1 MRSRLTDRRIVLAL
15 VGALIFEIGLLLWHL
30 GFISWGLHPSLN
42 GEKPAGIVVKTSNE
56 LRRRSLNSLVWEKS
70 AENESVFY
78 YDSVLTLAQSTAR
91 LELEGGIEVELS
103 ENTLV
108 TIEPREENLSAEI
121 RLKFERGNLQ
131 ARNPYRE
138 TKIEG
143 SGFQVDLARGSE
155 LQLRQ
160 TGEREFEVQLKKG
173 EAQVASGSGSVSL
186 SEDGLLRIAGGKA
199 QELKLDQDLKWQTV
213 PERRIYTHESEA
225 LVALSWKG
233 PATEL
238 RLQSLGRPE
247 QVVPMIAGQSEV
259 QLQLPVGH
267 HLAYLRSGE
276 RTSTPA
282 EVEVWRAPVLHL
294 IMPLPRNRLRT
305 AEQNTFLWTR
315 IPEVS
320 SYELRVD
327 GGQTHIHE
335 KSAANS
341 LNLKFSDEDDALWG
355 VWGIDK
361 QGYLI
366 PPLYKYPVYMRH
378 EPLAAPKLFSP
389 KLRQPAS
396 NHNDGASLWK
406 WMIEALIPTAHA
418 DDEWEAYFAWEK
430 VPGADRYVIEISES
444 ADFRNLVLS
453 RETKKPEFV
462 WSDYRK
468 RVYYWRVAA
477 GHSSGRMGVFSEP
490 ALVEETVEI
499 RRPVK
504 VAAVAPEELGPTKSS
519 VVAKDG
525 DSSSVSKPPEDYQTN
540 GASPEK
546 QNAAEP
552 IVSATRVLEPR
563 GTRVFW
569 SPGFVS
575 VDAKAKESVSAKL
588 SGLSLISV
596 GVEKDFVVGDS
607 SWWTLSA
614 FYSRTLFKPH
624 PESEYP
630 FQKDVA
636 MQEGRLAAT
645 RMHAESHLGYGFSAE
660 YLPNISRADFEEIKN
675 ESQAAAGAHILGLWS
690 FDRLE
695 YQMDFGLFGGSG
707 LYGVGTHH
715 RLLYPFM
722 RDHAF
727 FGGGV
732 RADYILRGSYKT
744 LDADAK
750 LFLGFGF

>member
-1 MRSRLTDRRIVLAL
+1 MRSRLTDRRIILAL
-15 VGALIFEIGLLLWHL
+15 VSALVFEIGLLLWHL
-30 GFISWGLHPSLN
+30 GFISWGLHPSLY
-42 GEKPAGIVVKTSNE
+42 GEKPAGIVVKKSNE

-78 YDSVLTLAQSTAR
+78 YDSILTLAQSTAR
-91 LELEGGIEVELS
+91 LQLEGGIEVELS

-108 TIEPREENLSAEI
+108 TIEPREKKLNAEI

-173 EAQVASGSGSVSL
+173 EAQVASGGGSVAL
-186 SEDGLLRIAGGKA
+186 NEDGLLRIAGGKA

-213 PERRIYTHESEA
+213 PEHRIYTHEGEV

-233 PATEL
+233 VATEL

-247 QVVPMIAGQSEV
+247 QVVPLTSGQSEV
-259 QLQLPVGH
+259 QLPLPVGH
-267 HLAYLRSGE
+267 HLAYLRSGG
-276 RTSTPA
+276 RTSAPA

-315 IPEVS
+315 TPEVA
-320 SYELRVD
+320 SYELHID
-327 GGQTHIHE
+327 GLQTHVHE

-355 VWGIDK
+355 VWGVDK

-366 PPLYKYPVYMRH
+366 PPLYKYPVFMRH

-396 NHNDGASLWK
+396 HRHDGASLWK
-406 WMIEALIPTAHA
+406 WMIEAVIPTAHA

-430 VPGADRYVIEISES
+430 VPGADRYIIEISES

-490 ALVEETVEI
+490 ALVEETVEV

-504 VAAVAPEELGPTKSS
+504 VGEPAPVPQAEPGPEKTAAPAN
-519 VVAKDG
+519 
-525 DSSSVSKPPEDYQTN
+525 KPPEDYQVN
-540 GASPEK
+540 GASPE
-546 QNAAEP
+546 
-552 IVSATRVLEPR
+552 IVPATRVLEPR
-563 GTRVFW
+563 GARVLW
-569 SPGFVS
+569 LPGFVS
-575 VDAKAKESVSAKL
+575 VDAQAKESVSAKL
-588 SGLSLISV
+588 SGLNLISV
-596 GVEKDFVVGDS
+596 GLEKDFVVGDS
-607 SWWTLSA
+607 SWWALGA

-624 PESEYP
+624 PQSEYP
-630 FQKDVA
+630 FQKDVV
-636 MQEGRLAAT
+636 MQEARLTAT
-645 RMHAESHLGYGFSAE
+645 RMKSEAHLGYGFSAE
-660 YLPNISRADFEEIKN
+660 FLPNISRADAEEIKN
-675 ESQAAAGAHILGLWS
+675 ESQSAIGTHVLGLWS

-695 YQMDFGLFGGSG
+695 YQMDIGLLGGSG
-707 LYGVGTHH
+707 LYGIGTHH

-727 FGGGV
+727 FGAGV
-732 RADYILRGSYKT
+732 RADYLLRGAYKT
-744 LDADAK
+744 LGADAN
-750 LFLGFGF
+750 LYLGFGF

>member
-1 MRSRLTDRRIVLAL
+1 MRSRLTDRRIILAL
-15 VGALIFEIGLLLWHL
+15 VGALVFEIGLLLWHL

-42 GEKPAGIVVKTSNE
+42 GEKPAGLVVKTSNE

-91 LELEGGIEVELS
+91 LQLEGGIEVELS

-108 TIEPREENLSAEI
+108 TIEPREEKLNAEI

-131 ARNPYRE
+131 ARNPYRK

-173 EAQVASGSGSVSL
+173 EAQVASGGGSVAL
-186 SEDGLLRIAGGKA
+186 NEDGLLRIAGGQA
-199 QELKLDQDLKWQTV
+199 RELKLDQDLKWRTV

-225 LVALSWKG
+225 LVRLSWQG

-247 QVVPMIAGQSEV
+247 QVVPLSRGQSDV
-259 QLQLPVGH
+259 QLQLPAGH

-276 RTSTPA
+276 RTSVPA

-305 AEQNTFLWTR
+305 AEQNAFLWTR
-315 IPEVS
+315 IPEAA

-327 GGQTHIHE
+327 GVSTHVRE

-341 LNLKFSDEDDALWG
+341 LNLKFSDEDDASWG

-361 QGYLI
+361 QGFSI

-396 NHNDGASLWK
+396 RRHDGASLWR
-406 WMIEALIPTAHA
+406 WMIEAAIPTAHA
-418 DDEWEAYFAWEK
+418 DDEWEAFFTWQE
-430 VPGADRYVIEISES
+430 VPGANRYVIEISETP
-444 ADFRNLVLS
+444 DFRNLVLS
-453 RETKKPEFV
+453 RETSRPEFV
-462 WSDYRK
+462 WSDYHK

-477 GHSSGRMGVFSEP
+477 GHSSGRLGVFSDP

-504 VAAVAPEELGPTKSS
+504 AAVAEAPAERDSGKSS
-519 VVAKDG
+519 TAAK
-525 DSSSVSKPPEDYQTN
+525 EDYQAD

-546 QNAAEP
+546 RNAAEP
-552 IVSATRVLEPR
+552 IVPATRVLEPR
-563 GTRVFW
+563 ATRLFW
-569 SPGFVS
+569 TPGFVS
-575 VDAKAKESVSAKL
+575 VDAKAKKSVHAKL
-588 SGLSLISV
+588 SGLNLISV
-596 GVEKDFVVGDS
+596 GVEKDFAVDDS
-607 SWWTLSA
+607 SWWTASA
-614 FYSRTLFKPH
+614 SYSRTLFKPH

-645 RMHAESHLGYGFSAE
+645 RMHAESHLGYGFSVE
-660 YLPNISRADFEEIKN
+660 YLPNISRADLEEIKN
-675 ESQAAAGAHILGLWS
+675 ESQAAAGVHVLGLWS

-695 YQMDFGLFGGSG
+695 YQMDLGVVGGSG

-727 FGGGV
+727 FGAGV
-732 RADYILRGSYKT
+732 HADYILRGSGRT
-744 LDADAK
+744 LDADAS
-750 LFLGFGF
+750 LYLGVGF